1 MTYLKR
7 FFFLAILILI
17 GILIVQNHAYLG
29 QAEELVFFKYR
40 FTLFQAIWMGL
51 AFTLGATLFLAID
64 LPRTL
69 SLKRKVR
76 RGALEM
82 AKLQA
87 EIARLQS
94 SATIAGKPAVG
105 NPDLEKRL
113 GL

>member
-1 MTYLKR
+1 LIYLKR
-7 FFFLAILILI
+7 AFFLASLILA

-29 QAEELVFFKYR
+29 QAQELVFFKYR

-51 AFTLGATLFLAID
+51 AFLLGAALFLAVD

-69 SLKRKVR
+69 ALKLKLR
-76 RGALEM
+76 RSAQET

-87 EIARLQS
+87 EVTRLQT
-94 SATIAGKPAVG
+94 AAAAAKTLPTQ
-105 NPDLEKRL
+105 DLEKRL